1 MIRRKSSVRLVLDNL
16 IAFRLEAVADE
27 DKINKDFLTA
37 YLQSR
42 IGLRE
47 IEKYAKGSTMKTISI
62 KDLEKVK
69 IPKISMEKQI
79 EIGNQFVLLNSEFK
93 AIKKRTDEIIEERL
107 NMFEGGI

>member
-1 MIRRKSSVRLVLDNL
+1 
-16 IAFRLEAVADE
+16 
-27 DKINKDFLTA
+27 
-37 YLQSR
+37 
-42 IGLRE
+42 
-47 IEKYAKGSTMKTISI
+47 MKTISI
-62 KDLEKVK
+62 RDLERIK